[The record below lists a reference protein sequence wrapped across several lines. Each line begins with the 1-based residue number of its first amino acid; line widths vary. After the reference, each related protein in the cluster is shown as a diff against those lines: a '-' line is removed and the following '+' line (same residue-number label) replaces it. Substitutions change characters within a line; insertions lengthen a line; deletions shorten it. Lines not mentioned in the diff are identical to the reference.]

1 MGGIL
6 CTMGMLKDTF
16 KLLNEI
22 VTFGGAGRLEDAKK
36 SYQETYDEY
45 LVIYKVAEG
54 FKNRID
60 DNVRAIGVTLTEAKQ
75 HLSQVEKLIALSVS
89 DHGGLNVA
97 FSEQTLEK
105 VKRFNAGFNSA
116 INVGAGS
123 IAGGSLAVGSWG
135 LVTALGSASTGMA
148 ISGLSGVA
156 ATNATLA
163 WFGGGALAAGGAGM
177 AGGAAVLGG
186 LFAVPLVYFAA
197 KGTHKKAKKFE
208 DSKIEVEL
216 SITGLKTQIAEF
228 PKILSAVQE
237 KRQVINEICEVF
249 ISEAVSCSGI
259 IRPHGMFSAIFQRV
273 LALVGKPPYDAA
285 QVAALDRLSQ
295 SVSNFLTGLG
305 IHGKA

>member
-1 MGGIL
+1 MDGIL

-22 VTFGGAGRLEDAKK
+22 ITFGGASRLEDAKK

-45 LVIYKVAEG
+45 LVIYNVAEV
-54 FKNRID
+54 FKKRID
-60 DNVRAIGVTLTEAKQ
+60 DNVRAIGDTLTAAKL
-75 HLSQVEKLIALSVS
+75 HLSRVEKLIALSVS
-89 DHGGLNVA
+89 DQSRLNVA
-97 FSEQTLEK
+97 FGEQTLDK

-135 LVTALGSASTGMA
+135 LVTVLGSASTGMA

-197 KGTHKKAKKFE
+197 KGTHKKAKNFE
-208 DSKIEVEL
+208 DAKVVVEE
-216 SITGLKTQIAEF
+216 SIARLKTQIVEF
-228 PKILSAVQE
+228 PEILSAVQE
-237 KRQVINEICEVF
+237 KRQVINEICEIF
-249 ISEAVSCSGI
+249 TSEAVSCLNI
-259 IRPHGMFSAIFQRV
+259 VRPHGMFSAIFQRV
-273 LALVGKPPYDAA
+273 MALLGKPPYDAG
-285 QVAALDRLSQ
+285 QIAALERLAQ
-295 SVSNFLTGLG
+295 SMSNFLSGLG
-305 IHGKA
+305 IHGKP